1 MNVIEHPWSETRKLD
16 EATLLR
22 TMASPRCAVPAY
34 RHILQWEVDVGWN
47 GREAPCGGSHKAICG
62 SEKP

>member
-47 GREAPCGGSHKAICG
+47 GGEAPYGAGHEAIRG
-62 SEKP
+62 NGKP